1 MDLIISSVDLDGLV
15 IALPYVKVSVFLDQ
29 DNCTLI
35 DEEIR
40 GLIKTYKTNKF
51 EEKGPDFDKIN
62 LFEKYFTEENF
73 FINKTYTNKEEILPI
88 IYETLAE
95 DKDTQKSFKEKTLM
109 RENFGSIVFKESI
122 AIPHPISPVK
132 TEAEVFTV
140 ISKKDIAW
148 GKDSEK
154 VRLVFYISPAKIKDP
169 EFEKIIR
176 IFTKLLKDDSSI
188 ENLTKVENFKD
199 FKRII
204 LKLI

>member
-1 MDLIISSVDLDGLV
+1 M
-15 IALPYVKVSVFLDQ
+15 SVFLDQ
-29 DNCTLI
+29 EDCALI
-35 DEEIR
+35 DKEIK

-73 FINKTYTNKEEILPI
+73 LINETYTDKKEILPI
-88 IYETLAE
+88 IYQALAE
-95 DKDTQKSFKEKTLM
+95 DGDTKKSFEEKTLM
-109 RENFGSIVFKESI
+109 RENFGSIVFKDLI

-140 ISKKDIAW
+140 ISKKDITW

-154 VRLVFYISPAKIKDP
+154 VRLIFYISPAKKKDYD
-169 EFEKIIR
+169 FEKIIR

-188 ENLTKVENFKD
+188 EKLTKVENFSD
-199 FKRII
+199 FKEII